1 MKKRKCMASGG
12 TVRTPQTM
20 AEQLA
25 NVVPRKFVDGGT
37 PGVIRD
43 GNSFRDDPAYA
54 AQQRHSANAELERLS
69 TPVVMPNVAAVPTA
83 LPVSAPL
90 SGATQALPPVQS
102 IAAPPTALGNVFANP
117 SAGNVLA
124 PAGGAQTFA
133 ERSLAAGI
141 NPNATYRAGGPGDPH
156 ASGGLAATAAQRI
169 AGSNATATALAA
181 NQQAPQV
188 DNPMDTTST
197 RQRRQTRTPGLQDG
211 GRVGYRRGNEFSDRP
226 MTGTIGTQSRDP
238 VATTPKPK
246 QQIAEPV
253 YPQERNQMPQQPGR
267 NAGSGMTSAADLGAI
282 LAERRKQISRE
293 SGMADGGRIKPNLL
307 TVGEIASGL
316 REAIVDPLAA
326 DWRQGN
332 QAIKLLRDQHQTI
345 DNITGIHPAIAAA
358 QVANDVM
365 ANDVDGGTALNVAQ
379 AVPIVKR
386 LTGLA
391 GLVAKSPKIP
401 VVGRMAI
408 DMPATMKKNAA
419 ITSGQILGQPA
430 NAMADGGMVRHRF
443 EGKGGPRSDDIP
455 VTVAGEQIK
464 VSDGEEAVILPA
476 KTAQNPQAIAQI
488 GMAIQQSND
497 GRAPDMGGLK
507 TGGKYAGG
515 AAPHIVDIN
524 GQVYINGRPAGLL
537 PAPPGPDFTVDSAG
551 NARGVNQ
558 PGSSV
563 GQYRGPGTAVT
574 NYVPSA
580 QPRPYDIAKP
590 APRGM
595 AFDAGKAVGTA
606 YKNVGGAL
614 GAAGKIAN
622 IAVPVI
628 AAAQTFGD
636 NGIRVQG
643 NREADPNYDETAG
656 MPRVASTLKEAA
668 LRAGDWG
675 TKGLDIVGGWALPKG
690 EASFNDAY
698 RQGVGQLEGVS
709 APTSQQ
715 IAAVAEQQRSKENYG
730 NDGVRR
736 SITDVNN
743 RPSPDLSQ
751 GPGDA
756 RFNQAT
762 GVLSFTQPGFDP
774 TKQRVADG
782 TGMITRAG
790 GQTQVFTDMSPNQYV
805 GADGKPG
812 QTWEKTAQ
820 YADAMRLAQADRERL
835 VRTQAENAVADLAS
849 PRPDVRATAER
860 QLQAIG
866 QLQGIDAQSLSQ
878 AGHRQA
884 VAANNPAVAQ
894 QLAQQRVGMGDIDLQ
909 NKIELNALYAAHQ
922 AAKTPEEQ
930 AQIAEVI
937 RVRTGKDKQDEFA
950 HAAGGTTI
958 NPETMG
964 VEKTPD
970 VIYSKRTGQ
979 SPGAKAATTQQYA
992 VKPGMTVQAPDGVH
1006 TFQGKTITVKA
1017 GKVVEV
1023 K

>member
-25 NVVPRKFVDGGT
+25 KMAPRRFADGLI

-69 TPVVMPNVAAVPTA
+69 TPVAIPNATAVPAA

-90 SGATQALPPVQS
+90 SGATQALPPVHS

-267 NAGSGMTSAADLGAI
+267 NAGSGMTSAADLGAM
-282 LAERRKQISRE
+282 LAERRRQISRE
-293 SGMADGGRIKPNLL
+293 SG
-307 TVGEIASGL
+307 
-316 REAIVDPLAA
+316 
-326 DWRQGN
+326 
-332 QAIKLLRDQHQTI
+332 
-345 DNITGIHPAIAAA
+345 
-358 QVANDVM
+358 
-365 ANDVDGGTALNVAQ
+365 
-379 AVPIVKR
+379 
-386 LTGLA
+386 
-391 GLVAKSPKIP
+391 
-401 VVGRMAI
+401 
-408 DMPATMKKNAA
+408 
-419 ITSGQILGQPA
+419 
-430 NAMADGGMVRHRF
+430 MADGGMVRHRF
-443 EGKGGPRSDDIP
+443 EGKGGPRDDRIP
-455 VTVAGEQIK
+455 VTVAGEKIK

-507 TGGKYAGG
+507 TGGKYASGVYNRFAYAHSANPADERVAALYDQEAERMQGVDVMNVAQAVGG
-515 AAPHIVDIN
+515 VPASPSGMAKAAQQATYSN
-524 GQVYINGRPAGLL
+524 EGRPSGIL
-537 PAPPGPDFTVDSAG
+537 
-551 NARGVNQ
+551 
-558 PGSSV
+558 
-563 GQYRGPGTAVT
+563 
-574 NYVPSA
+574 
-580 QPRPYDIAKP
+580 
-590 APRGM
+590 
-595 AFDAGKAVGTA
+595 
-606 YKNVGGAL
+606 
-614 GAAGKIAN
+614 AN
-622 IAVPVI
+622 
-628 AAAQTFGD
+628 
-636 NGIRVQG
+636 NG
-643 NREADPNYDETAG
+643 
-656 MPRVASTLKEAA
+656 
-668 LRAGDWG
+668 
-675 TKGLDIVGGWALPKG
+675 
-690 EASFNDAY
+690 
-698 RQGVGQLEGVS
+698 
-709 APTSQQ
+709 
-715 IAAVAEQQRSKENYG
+715 
-730 NDGVRR
+730 
-736 SITDVNN
+736 
-743 RPSPDLSQ
+743 PSPDLSQ
-751 GPGDA
+751 GAGAITHPSGAVDVNMG
-756 RFNQAT
+756 R
-762 GVLSFTQPGFDP
+762 GFDP
-774 TKQRVADG
+774 TKLTMAPG
-782 TGMITRAG
+782 TGMISNAAG
-790 GQTQVFTDMSPNQYV
+790 RTLIANDMSPNQYV

-820 YADAMRLAQADRERL
+820 YADAMRRAQADRERL
-835 VRTQAENAVADLAS
+835 VRIQAENAVADLAS

-866 QLQGIDAQSLSQ
+866 QLQGIESQSLAQ
-878 AGHRQA
+878 AGQRQA